1 MDGHPRSSPPLVLS
15 TAGAMTADRSLV
27 VETGVAAW
35 LQDVPYQFSAG
46 GTAAPE
52 AAEVP
57 NPSGPDPDRT

>member
-1 MDGHPRSSPPLVLS
+1 
-15 TAGAMTADRSLV
+15 MTADRSLV

-35 LQDVPYQFSAG
+35 LQDVPYQFSGG

-57 NPSGPDPDRT
+57 IPSGPDPDRT